1 MTQTFCRRTLLGLLG
16 GASLGGLTAVT
27 GSLTASADAAAGS
40 LQGSGQRAA
49 VEVSE
54 RL

>member
-1 MTQTFCRRTLLGLLG
+1 MTQTFPRRTLLG

-27 GSLTASADAAAGS
+27 GSLTASADAATGS
-40 LQGSGQRAA
+40 LQGSGQRT
-49 VEVSE
+49 EVSE